1 MATSVVTDNLLH
13 ELERLTL
20 RLSEIVQRDFA
31 PLENKQLNWRPTPTR
46 WSILECLLHLNYFAK
61 HYQSPLEHRLKSAQ
75 YNTPAPYFSNSW
87 LGKHYVQKYQLPS
100 DNHLKK
106 LWETP
111 IQYAPPTTDKHS
123 ELNGQQILSDF
134 EKQQQKLLE
143 FIQNAHLVHLQRTKI
158 PTFWWGLIRLSLGEL
173 LQILVYHNER
183 HIVQAQRVLYHD
195 HFPGNVPIDVLIAE
209 L

>member
-1 MATSVVTDNLLH
+1 MTTSVVTGNLLY

-31 PLENKQLNWRPTPTR
+31 PLEHQQLNWRPAPTQ

-61 HYQSPLEHRLKSAQ
+61 HCHHSLEQHLKHRQ
-75 YNTPAPYFSNSW
+75 HNTPSPYFSNSW
-87 LGKHYVQKYQLPS
+87 LGNHYIQKYQLPP

-106 LWETP
+106 VWETP
-111 IQYAPPTTDKHS
+111 KEYAPSTTDKRS
-123 ELNGQQILSDF
+123 ELDGQQILSDF
-134 EKQQQKLLE
+134 EKQLQKLLK
-143 FIQNAHLVHLQRTKI
+143 FVRDAHFLHLQRTKI
-158 PTFWWGLIRLSLGEL
+158 PTFWWGLVRLSLGEL

-183 HIVQAQRVLYHD
+183 HVVQAQRVLYHD
-195 HFPGNVPIDVLIAE
+195 HFPGNVSIDMLIAE